1 MQLQE
6 AAVYVQNLFLY
17 YSITDLGH
25 GVPDNTFQVEK
36 LEQASLNTT
45 KNVYSEINETDLIVH
60 IGDLSY
66 AVGYS
71 AQVKHVMLQN
81 TRE

>member
-1 MQLQE
+1 M
-6 AAVYVQNLFLY
+6 
-17 YSITDLGH
+17 GH
-25 GVPDNTFQVEK
+25 GVPDNTLQVEK

-71 AQVKHVMLQN
+71 AQVKFFNLFNMHEATGHYFGMSVNLNLAQH
-81 TRE
+81 T